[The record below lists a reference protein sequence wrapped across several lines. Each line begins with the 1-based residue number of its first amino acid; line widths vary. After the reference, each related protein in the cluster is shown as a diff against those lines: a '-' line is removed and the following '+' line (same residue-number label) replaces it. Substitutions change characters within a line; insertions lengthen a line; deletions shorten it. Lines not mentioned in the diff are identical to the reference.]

1 MTGLSGETGW
11 TGLIRASLVAAAL
24 LLAIQTARAQ
34 PDSGVAQSSP
44 TLVLPDRLVNG
55 GQTEDKPLD
64 VRFVTDPD
72 TSVDLGSLRIWVRKF
87 FGWVDVT
94 GRLLHSPKAQIGLWG
109 VHLEGGL
116 LPAGEHEVRVAF
128 RDTKGRLFDA
138 TETFRI
144 IAQAGN

>member
-1 MTGLSGETGW
+1 MLLGATGRTGV
-11 TGLIRASLVAAAL
+11 IQAALVAAAL
-24 LLAIQTARAQ
+24 LFTAHASLART
-34 PDSGVAQSSP
+34 DSGGSQGSP
-44 TLVLPDRLVNG
+44 AIVLPDRLLSG
-55 GQTEDKPLD
+55 GQTEDAPID

-94 GRLLHSPKAQIGLWG
+94 GRLLRSPKAQIGLWG

-116 LPAGEHEVRVAF
+116 LPAGEHEIRVAF